1 MDFLPA
7 SATSAK
13 AKKHALK
20 LAAQPTHKQ
29 SSSKNS
35 NKSKS
40 SKSKSTPMFLS
51 TQPAASAEDDAM
63 TDAFERLPMDSRS
76 DAQKAAAA
84 TAGQKVAAGDAD
96 AAMAVDDDDED
107 DDAVMINPS
116 DLSVP
121 EPVVRTKLADIAG
134 ADALSFPAVSH
145 VSTSGLTQRRKVGIP
160 QHRMTPL
167 KRDWIKVSFLE
178 VTGLH
183 QVAAETVLTAMGS
196 VWRRFTA
203 RWLRSAA
210 CRFG

>member
-20 LAAQPTHKQ
+20 QAAAPHKT

-35 NKSKS
+35 NKKS
-40 SKSKSTPMFLS
+40 NKGKSTPMFLS

-63 TDAFERLPMDSRS
+63 TDAFERLPMDSRT

-84 TAGQKVAAGDAD
+84 TSGNKVAAGDAD
-96 AAMAVDDDDED
+96 AAMAVDDDADDED

-167 KRDWIKVSFLE
+167 KRDWIKVRCCSVMMLW
-178 VTGLH
+178 VKLRKALICWW
-183 QVAAETVLTAMGS
+183 V
-196 VWRRFTA
+196 VWRRSTA
-203 RWLRSAA
+203 RWWRSAA

>member
-20 LAAQPTHKQ
+20 QANAPHKTT
-29 SSSKNS
+29 SSKNS
-35 NKSKS
+35 NKPNKS
-40 SKSKSTPMFLS
+40 AKGKTTPMFLS
-51 TQPAASAEDDAM
+51 TQPALSAEDDAM
-63 TDAFERLPMDSRS
+63 TDAFERLPMDSRT
-76 DAQKAAAA
+76 DQQKAAA
-84 TAGQKVAAGDAD
+84 TSAGQKVAAGEAD
-96 AAMAVDDDDED
+96 AAMAVDDEAEDED

-121 EPVVRTKLADIAG
+121 TPVVRTKLADIEG

-167 KRDWIKVSFLE
+167 KRDWIKVSIRHVDE
-178 VTGLH
+178 
-183 QVAAETVLTAMGS
+183 
-196 VWRRFTA
+196 
-203 RWLRSAA
+203 
-210 CRFG
+210 FG

>member
-20 LAAQPTHKQ
+20 QAAQPSHKT
-29 SSSKNS
+29 SSSKNN
-35 NKSKS
+35 NKSKGG
-40 SKSKSTPMFLS
+40 KGKATPMFLS
-51 TQPAASAEDDAM
+51 TQPTASAEDDAM
-63 TDAFERLPMDSRS
+63 ADAFERLPMDSRS
-76 DAQKAAAA
+76 AAEKAAVA
-84 TAGQKVAAGDAD
+84 TSGNKVAAGDAD
-96 AAMAVDDDDED
+96 AAMAVDDDDDEE

-145 VSTSGLTQRRKVGIP
+145 VSSSGLTQRRKVGIP

-167 KRDWIKVSFLE
+167 KRDWIKVS
-178 VTGLH
+178 
-183 QVAAETVLTAMGS
+183 
-196 VWRRFTA
+196 
-203 RWLRSAA
+203 
-210 CRFG
+210 